1 MPNFKVSGEKM
12 KTLIALLFSF
22 IFVSS
27 ASAAIYK
34 WVDKEGVVNFTDD
47 ESRVPSAY
55 RSKIE
60 IVKVAKMG
68 PSIPSQTPPGK
79 VAVNTEQGQA
89 GNQAPPIA
97 QTLIREGEF
106 AVKLAE
112 VLKIGQAKGEAEAES
127 MLATVG
133 VAPKNG
139 WIADY
144 PMTPIIFG
152 QVRNAVVAAAA
163 SKKLPMGEDEALR
176 AFEGL
181 TTEFG
186 LAIAPGQ
193 YAESQP
199 PTNSEYVPPPVINE
213 YYYDE
218 GPPVITYYPPPWDYY
233 YLYGWVPYPFW
244 CSGFF
249 FPGFFILNDFHH
261 HHGYHHHGNH
271 LISNHFIDPT
281 TRASLRVDP
290 TTRTRGTAATRT
302 SGGTGSRGF
311 ASSEARKGATSILS
325 RSANGRALSQPGN
338 TGRQYRSS
346 QNPSTGSGRS
356 SSRSFSSPSGRTFS
370 SPSTGGRS
378 SFGGVRS
385 GGYSGNFQGA
395 RTGSGGSSSSRSFN
409 SPSGRT
415 FSAPPSGGGS
425 SFGGVPSGGYSGGY
439 HGGGGSGGSHG
450 GGQGGGGGFSGNFQ
464 GGGGF
469 GGSGGGGQGGG
480 YGGGHGGGHR

>member
-1 MPNFKVSGEKM
+1 M
-12 KTLIALLFSF
+12 KKLVVLLFSF
-22 IFVSS
+22 IFASS
-27 ASAAIYK
+27 ASAAIYR
-34 WVDKEGVVNFTDD
+34 WVDKQGVVNFTDD
-47 ESRVPSAY
+47 ESRIPSAY

-60 IVKVAKMG
+60 IVDGAKTE

-79 VAVNTEQGQA
+79 VAVNKQQGGA
-89 GNQAPPIA
+89 ERQAPPIA
-97 QTLIREGEF
+97 QTLTREGDF

-127 MLATVG
+127 MLAIVG

-144 PMTPIIFG
+144 PMTPIIVG

-163 SKKLPMGEDEALR
+163 SRKLSMGEDEALR

-181 TTEFG
+181 TADFG
-186 LAIAPGQ
+186 LAIVPGQ

-199 PTNSEYVPPPVINE
+199 PTSSEYVPPPVIDE

-261 HHGYHHHGNH
+261 HDGHHHDGHH
-271 LISNHFIDPT
+271 LVSNHFIDPT

-290 TTRTRGTAATRT
+290 TTRTRGTVATRT

-311 ASSEARKGATSILS
+311 ASSESRRGATSILS
-325 RSANGRALSQPGN
+325 RSANSRALSQPSN
-338 TGRQYRSS
+338 TGRPYRGSP
-346 QNPSTGSGRS
+346 NASTGSARS
-356 SSRSFSSPSGRTFS
+356 FSRSFGSPSGRTS
-370 SPSTGGRS
+370 SAPSTVGRGSSGG
-378 SFGGVRS
+378 FRS
-385 GGYSGNFQGA
+385 GGYSENFQGA
-395 RTGSGGSSSSRSFN
+395 RTGSGGSSSSRSFS

-415 FSAPPSGGGS
+415 FSAPSTSTGGQG
-425 SFGGVPSGGYSGGY
+425 SFGGYRGSSGSSSSGGY
-439 HGGGGSGGSHG
+439 HGGGSSGGSHG
-450 GGQGGGGGFSGNFQ
+450 GGPSGGGGFSGNSQ
-464 GGGGF
+464 GGGGL
-469 GGSGGGGQGGG
+469 GG
-480 YGGGHGGGHR
+480 YGGGHR